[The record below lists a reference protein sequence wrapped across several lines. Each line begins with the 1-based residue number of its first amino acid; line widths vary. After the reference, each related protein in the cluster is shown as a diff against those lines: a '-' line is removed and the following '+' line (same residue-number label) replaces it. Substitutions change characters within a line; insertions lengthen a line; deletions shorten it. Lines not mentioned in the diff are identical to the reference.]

1 MENNVDVI
9 APLFTLFLVP
19 FYLLAA
25 ITLTS
30 FIKVTV
36 VLLILRNAIGLQ
48 QVPSTIIVMA
58 LALFLS
64 AFVSMPVFESSLFAL
79 TTADLNVETIDQ
91 FIPTMREVAAPFQ
104 TFILANVDAEQLAF
118 FTKMAERVWEGSGM
132 QATKE
137 NFFVQVP
144 AFLVSELSRGFQIGL
159 LLYLPFTAIDLAI
172 TTILMA
178 LGMQQVQPSMIAA
191 PFKLVLFIFVD
202 GWDKLI
208 EGLLLSY
215 NYA

>member
-1 MENNVDVI
+1 
-9 APLFTLFLVP
+9 
-19 FYLLAA
+19 
-25 ITLTS
+25 
-30 FIKVTV
+30 
-36 VLLILRNAIGLQ
+36 

-79 TTADLNVETIDQ
+79 TTADLSLETVDQ
-91 FIPTMREVAAPFQ
+91 ILPVMRQIAAPFQ
-104 TFILANVDAEQLAF
+104 GFVLANVDAEQLAF
-118 FTKMAERVWEGSGM
+118 FTTMAEEVWEGSGM
-132 QATKE
+132 EVSQD

-144 AFLVSELSRGFQIGL
+144 AFLISELSRGFQIGL

-191 PFKLVLFIFVD
+191 PFKLVLFIFID
-202 GWDKLI
+202 GWDKLV

-215 NYA
+215 NYV

>member
-1 MENNVDVI
+1 MENSLDIV
-9 APLFTLFLVP
+9 APLFTLFLIP

-64 AFVSMPVFESSLFAL
+64 AFVSMPVFESSLYAL
-79 TTADLNVETIDQ
+79 TVANLNVETIDQ
-91 FIPTMREVAAPFQ
+91 FLPVMAEVAEPFQ
-104 TFILANVDAEQLAF
+104 EFVMVNVQPEELAF
-118 FTKMAERVWEGSGM
+118 FTEMAEEVWEGSSM
-132 QATKE
+132 EVSQN

-144 AFLVSELSRGFQIGL
+144 AFLISELSRGFQIGL

-191 PFKLVLFIFVD
+191 PFKLVLFIFID
-202 GWDKLI
+202 GWDKLV

>member
-1 MENNVDVI
+1 MENSLDIV
-9 APLFTLFLVP
+9 APLFTLFLIP

-30 FIKVTV
+30 FIKVAV

-64 AFVSMPVFESSLFAL
+64 AFVSMPVFEASIFAL
-79 TTADLNVETIDQ
+79 TTADLNLETIDQ
-91 FIPTMREVAAPFQ
+91 FLPVMAQVAAPFQ
-104 TFILANVDAEQLAF
+104 SFVLNNVEPEQLAF
-118 FTKMAERVWEGSGM
+118 FTEMAKEVWQGSSM
-132 QATKE
+132 E
-137 NFFVQVP
+137 VSENNFFVQVP
-144 AFLVSELSRGFQIGL
+144 AFLISELSRGFQIGL

-191 PFKLVLFIFVD
+191 PFKLVLFIFID

>member
-1 MENNVDVI
+1 MENSVDIVG
-9 APLFTLFLVP
+9 PLFTLFLIP
-19 FYLLAA
+19 FYLMAA

-30 FIKVTV
+30 FVKVTV

-64 AFVSMPVFESSLFAL
+64 AFVSMPVFEASLFAL
-79 TTADLNVETIDQ
+79 TTVDLNVQTVDQ
-91 FIPTMREVAAPFQ
+91 FLPAMALIAGPFQ
-104 TFILANVDAEQLAF
+104 EFILANVDPEQLEFFTDMAEQ
-118 FTKMAERVWEGSGM
+118 VWEGSSM
-132 QATKE
+132 EVSQN

-144 AFLVSELSRGFQIGL
+144 AFLISELSRGFQIGL

-191 PFKLVLFIFVD
+191 PFKLVLFIFID

-215 NYA
+215 NYV